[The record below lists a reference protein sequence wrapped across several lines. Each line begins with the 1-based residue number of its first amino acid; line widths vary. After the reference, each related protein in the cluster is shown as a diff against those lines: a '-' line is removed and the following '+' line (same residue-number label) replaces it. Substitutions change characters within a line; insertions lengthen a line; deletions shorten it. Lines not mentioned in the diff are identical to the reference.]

1 MSTLHALLPPLA
13 HVRADLAFVSWL
25 AKGDR
30 LPKASNART
39 TLLRELFH
47 FAGDSVP
54 AAALRHFCHGDDAA
68 AGAWLCADPAWVRSE
83 ATGARL
89 MAWPL
94 GDVSADEAEALAV
107 SLRPLFGDAGALLS
121 IDTPSAWCLHLL
133 HAGPRAEFHAPA
145 DALGVDLVE
154 CLPAGDAG
162 RAWRRLFNEAQIVLH
177 AHPVNAARIAAG
189 KRPVNALWFWGAGA
203 LPGSVES
210 GLQVVASVDDVVR
223 GLAKM
228 GGVIRVEP
236 LPDALETA
244 RRSGMT
250 LLDLDIPG
258 HADSAA
264 NWLVHFQRWLREH
277 RFDAIAITFADGER
291 FRVRHAHR
299 LRFWRRAQGATFSL
313 RGKVARSAG

>member
-94 GDVSADEAEALAV
+94 GDVSADEAETLAAA
-107 SLRPLFGDAGALLS
+107 LRPLFGDAGAPLS
-121 IDTPSAWCLHLL
+121 IDAPSAWCLHLL
-133 HAGPRAEFHAPA
+133 HGAPRAEFRAPA
-145 DALGVDLVE
+145 EALGVDLVE
-154 CLPAGDAG
+154 CLPGGDAG
-162 RAWRRLFNEAQIVLH
+162 RAWRRLFNEVQITLH
-177 AHPVNAARIAAG
+177 AHPVNAERIAAG
-189 KRPVNALWFWGAGA
+189 KRPVNALWFWGAGV
-203 LPGSVES
+203 LPASVES
-210 GLQVVASVDDVVR
+210 GLQTVASVDDVVR

-228 GGVIRVEP
+228 SGAVRVEP
-236 LPDALETA
+236 LPEALEMA
-244 RRSGMT
+244 QRSGMA

-258 HADSAA
+258 HADNAA
-264 NWLVHFQRWLREH
+264 DWLAHFQRWLRERH
-277 RFDAIAITFADGER
+277 FDAIAVTFADGER
-291 FRVRHAHR
+291 FRIRHAHR
-299 LRFWRRAQGATFSL
+299 LRFWRKA
-313 RGKVARSAG
+313 

>member
-1 MSTLHALLPPLA
+1 MTTLHALLPSLA
-13 HVRADLAFVSWL
+13 HVRTNPAFMGWL
-25 AKGDR
+25 ARADR

-54 AAALRHFCHGDDAA
+54 AAALRHLCHGDDAA
-68 AGAWLCADPAWVRSE
+68 TGAWLCADPAWVRSE

-107 SLRPLFGDAGALLS
+107 ALRPLFGDAGAPLS

-133 HAGPRAEFHAPA
+133 HAVPRAEFRAPA
-145 DALGVDLVE
+145 DALGVGLVE

-162 RAWRRLFNEAQIVLH
+162 RVWRRLFNEAQITLH

-189 KRPVNALWFWGAGA
+189 KRPVNALWFWGEGA
-203 LPGSVES
+203 LPASVES
-210 GLQVVASVDDVVR
+210 GLQLVASVDDVVR

-228 GGVIRVEP
+228 SGAVRVEP
-236 LPDALETA
+236 LPVALEA
-244 RRSGMT
+244 APRSGVA

-258 HADSAA
+258 HAGSAA
-264 NWLVHFQRWLREH
+264 EWLVHFRRWLRER

-299 LRFWRRAQGATFSL
+299 LRFWRRA
-313 RGKVARSAG
+313 